1 MTTSKNEIAFVKRI
15 QKDPVFFFK
24 KVLGTREIHQYQ
36 IDKIINPVLKYDR
49 VAIAA
54 THSIAKT
61 WTMARIALWF
71 LTSFPNSKVIT
82 TAPTN
87 RQVKALLWG
96 ELRSAYENAA
106 VELGGDLLTTELKYG
121 PEWYAMGFTPQK
133 EAGKSREQIG
143 STFQGFHSLYILVIF
158 DEATGIPTDFHKMTE
173 GLTTSGKVVKWV
185 QIGNPT
191 TRSCEFF
198 KCFGSKQWHNV
209 YMSCFDSPNMKANK
223 INSLEDINRE
233 LQIISEMAK
242 EEAIEHIERYKKP
255 VPYLLNA
262 QWVISKAWEWGI
274 DHPLF
279 QSKALGIFPDIDEN
293 VLVQYADV
301 LEAIERESE
310 INMLE
315 NRSIGVDVARYGE
328 DSTVIIELVGAKQ
341 TYHQKLSKRG
351 AVDIVGTIIA
361 RVNMMQTT
369 ITKIVVDA
377 TGVGGGVTDLLKE
390 HFKNNRFVEVIEVH
404 FGQTLDLDENKT
416 RYKNIKAYIFD
427 LLGIDLKQ
435 NLDIMDIEDYI
446 VELPS
451 IRYTFDGQGKMVIES
466 KDDYKKRT
474 GRGSPDSSDAL
485 ALANYGRHLKKTA
498 GSFSGMN
505 EKSKKT
511 NVNIEDNCRRIIP
524 KEN

>member
-1 MTTSKNEIAFVKRI
+1 MSEDESLLVERLQT
-15 QKDPVFFFK
+15 DPVYFFK
-24 KVLGTREIHQYQ
+24 KLLGVEELHQYQ
-36 IDKIINPVLKYDR
+36 IDKIINPVLKHDR
-49 VAIAA
+49 VSIAA

-61 WTMARIALWF
+61 WTVARLALWF

-82 TAPTN
+82 TAPTL
-87 RQVKALLWG
+87 RQVKSLLWG
-96 ELRSAYENAA
+96 ELRSAYEGSLIP
-106 VELGGDLLTTELKYG
+106 LGGDLLTTELKYS
-121 PEWYAMGFTPQK
+121 PDWYAIGFTPQK
-133 EAGKSREQIG
+133 EAGKSKEQIG
-143 STFQGFHSLYILVIF
+143 STFQGFHALHMLIIF
-158 DEATGIPTDFHKMTE
+158 DEATGIPSDFYKMAE
-173 GLTTSGKVVKWV
+173 GLTTSGEVVKWI

-209 YMSCFDSPNMKANK
+209 YMSCFDSPNLQAND
-223 INSLEDINRE
+223 INSIAEINRE
-233 LQIISEMAK
+233 LQMIKEMSKDDANEYIS
-242 EEAIEHIERYKKP
+242 RYKKP
-255 VPYLLNA
+255 VPYLLST

-279 QSKALGIFPDIDEN
+279 QSKALGMFPDIDEN

-315 NRSIGVDVARYGE
+315 NRSIGVDVARYGD
-328 DSTVIIELVGAKQ
+328 DSTVIIELVGVKQ

-351 AVDIVGTIIA
+351 AIDIVGTIIA
-361 RVNMMQTT
+361 RVNMMPRT

-377 TGVGGGVTDLLKE
+377 TGVGGGVTDLLEE
-390 HFKNNRFVEVIEVH
+390 HFKNNRFVEVIEIH
-404 FGQTLDLDENKT
+404 FGQTLDLEENKT

-427 LLGIDLKQ
+427 LLGIDLKK

-446 VELPS
+446 IELPS

-485 ALANYGRHLKKTA
+485 ALANYGRHLKKTS

-511 NVNIEDNCRRIIP
+511 NASAEENSNRRIIP